1 MQILIVGKYPPIQG
15 GVAAHTYWLARGLG
29 ETGHRVSVVTNA
41 NRVEEMYR
49 IPLNLEDAKEQ
60 VAYEPENV
68 SVFSLSEKAPR
79 HAPYSESFVT
89 RLVNLGLRAIEKNGA
104 DVIYAHY
111 LEPYGVAALMLKE
124 LTGLPLVVRHA
135 GSDIYRLFTHTDYSY
150 VLGRVLK
157 NADIALMSHSLFYVA
172 EAMGIEQRR
181 LRPIPTRAHHPAFS
195 PEGSRFDF
203 PQQRA
208 EGIPTITYMGKAS
221 AHKGLLELL
230 SVVPRLE
237 NDFRLMLVSKGP
249 LLEEMQRKIDG
260 SAALQERVMLSDFVP
275 PWRVPALLRASDLL
289 VQLENRFPIPIHA
302 PGQPYEGIACGTPLL
317 VSDDLIRKL
326 VHSFPGI
333 REKVSVVPD
342 PEDTDALR
350 RVLADTLSDLP
361 AARARAAGAT
371 IALQAKNDWKGYV
384 DTHLTLFQEAAHRSI
399 VSRVF
404 RPRP

>member
-135 GSDIYRLFTHTDYSY
+135 GSDIYRLFKHADYSY

-195 PEGSRFDF
+195 PEG
-203 PQQRA
+203 
-208 EGIPTITYMGKAS
+208 
-221 AHKGLLELL
+221 
-230 SVVPRLE
+230 
-237 NDFRLMLVSKGP
+237 
-249 LLEEMQRKIDG
+249 
-260 SAALQERVMLSDFVP
+260 
-275 PWRVPALLRASDLL
+275 
-289 VQLENRFPIPIHA
+289 NRF
-302 PGQPYEGIACGTPLL
+302 
-317 VSDDLIRKL
+317 
-326 VHSFPGI
+326 
-333 REKVSVVPD
+333 
-342 PEDTDALR
+342 
-350 RVLADTLSDLP
+350 
-361 AARARAAGAT
+361 
-371 IALQAKNDWKGYV
+371 
-384 DTHLTLFQEAAHRSI
+384 
-399 VSRVF
+399 
-404 RPRP
+404 